1 MPRENLNQRAQ
12 RLNAT
17 IWADDALGLL
27 DQVLNRNLLGKV
39 AMVSSFGADSA
50 VLLHMLGQVNRK
62 APVIFIDTQML
73 FAETLE
79 YQRDLAAQ
87 FGLRDV
93 RVVSADELSLR
104 RSDAWGNLH
113 LSNTDACCDLRKTQV
128 LERAL
133 SGFEG
138 WISGRKRHQATSR
151 AALELFEADE
161 VHQRIK
167 INPLAYWGAAD
178 IADYFVAH
186 DLPRHPLIERGY
198 PSIGCAPCTSAVKAG
213 EDPRAGRWRGQEKE
227 ECGIHFVNGKWV
239 RTAA

>member
-1 MPRENLNQRAQ
+1 MRRETLQQRVA

-27 DQVLNRNLLGKV
+27 DQVLNRKLLGKV

-73 FAETLE
+73 FAETLD

-138 WISGRKRHQATSR
+138 WISGRKRHQASSR
-151 AALELFEADE
+151 AALSSVFSS
-161 VHQRIK
+161 
-167 INPLAYWGAAD
+167 
-178 IADYFVAH
+178 F
-186 DLPRHPLIERGY
+186 
-198 PSIGCAPCTSAVKAG
+198 SAPTL
-213 EDPRAGRWRGQEKE
+213 
-227 ECGIHFVNGKWV
+227 
-239 RTAA
+239 TM

>member
-1 MPRENLNQRAQ
+1 M
-12 RLNAT
+12 
-17 IWADDALGLL
+17 
-27 DQVLNRNLLGKV
+27 
-39 AMVSSFGADSA
+39 
-50 VLLHMLGQVNRK
+50 
-62 APVIFIDTQML
+62 
-73 FAETLE
+73 
-79 YQRDLAAQ
+79 
-87 FGLRDV
+87 
-93 RVVSADELSLR
+93 
-104 RSDAWGNLH
+104 
-113 LSNTDACCDLRKTQV
+113 

-167 INPLAYWGAAD
+167 INPRANWGAAD